1 MEKRMTASA
10 ITGRWRTCV
19 IVALL
24 LLCICGCGGSP
35 RIVVV
40 APQGNIVFTSSRAL
54 NGSDAANAATNI
66 WITDSTGTSPRALT
80 SLSNADSASPA
91 WSPNGA
97 KIAYESFRA
106 LEGGNIPIPAANIW
120 VMNADGSNAIPLTKL
135 TTDQISSLHSA
146 WSPDGTKIAYDSTR
160 VLDGRNIAGFNV
172 NIWVMNADG
181 SNTTALTTL
190 RSSLASSV
198 SPVWSPDGTK
208 IAFTSSRALSGL
220 DAALLTRNV
229 WVMNS
234 DGTNAQPLTKL
245 TVAASS
251 APAWSPDGTKIA
263 YVSARALNGTNNAG
277 SPNLWVMNADGSGSR
292 PLTALTSTYNMS
304 TETPSWSPDGSK
316 IVFASSRA
324 TDGSDNGSA
333 IQNIWIVNADGTGAR
348 ALTSLSTSSSYQPRW
363 ASAGSKILFCSSRA
377 LDGSDMPN
385 ANSTLNIWVMNS
397 DGSGAKP
404 LTRSTAPGADSAGP
418 QSLK

>member
-1 MEKRMTASA
+1 MTASA
-10 ITGRWRTCV
+10 ITDHGRPRAV
-19 IVALL
+19 VVLL
-24 LLCICGCGGSP
+24 LAIFLGICGCGGSP

-40 APQGNIVFTSSRAL
+40 SPQGSIVFTSSRAL
-54 NGSDAANAATNI
+54 SGIDAANAATNI
-66 WITDSTGTSPRALT
+66 WLTDSTG
-80 SLSNADSASPA
+80 SNAKPLAGLINASSASPA

-97 KIAYESFRA
+97 KIAFESFRA
-106 LEGGNIPIPAANIW
+106 LDGSSIGIPAANIW
-120 VMNADGSNAIPLTKL
+120 VMNADGSNVMPLTKL
-135 TTDQISSLHSA
+135 TADLISSLHSA
-146 WSPDGTKIAYDSTR
+146 WSPDGTRIAYDSTR
-160 VLDGRNIAGFNV
+160 VLDGRNIPAGNV

-181 SNTTALTTL
+181 SNATPLTTL
-190 RSSLASSV
+190 RASLASSV
-198 SPVWSPDGTK
+198 SPVWSPDGSK

-220 DAALLTRNV
+220 DAAITTRNI

-234 DGTNAQPLTKL
+234 DGSGAQPLTRL

-263 YVSARALNGTNNAG
+263 YVSARALDGSNSAG

-304 TETPSWSPDGSK
+304 TETPSWSLDGSK

-333 IQNIWIVNADGTGAR
+333 IQNIWVINADGTGAR
-348 ALTSLSTSSSYQPRW
+348 ALTSLITSSSYQPRW
-363 ASAGSKILFCSSRA
+363 SAEGSKILFCSGRA
-377 LDGSDMPN
+377 LDGGDTPN

-397 DGSGAKP
+397 DGTGAKP

>member
-1 MEKRMTASA
+1 
-10 ITGRWRTCV
+10 
-19 IVALL
+19 
-24 LLCICGCGGSP
+24 
-35 RIVVV
+35 
-40 APQGNIVFTSSRAL
+40 
-54 NGSDAANAATNI
+54 
-66 WITDSTGTSPRALT
+66 
-80 SLSNADSASPA
+80 
-91 WSPNGA
+91 
-97 KIAYESFRA
+97 
-106 LEGGNIPIPAANIW
+106 
-120 VMNADGSNAIPLTKL
+120 MNADGSNA
-135 TTDQISSLHSA
+135 
-146 WSPDGTKIAYDSTR
+146 
-160 VLDGRNIAGFNV
+160 
-172 NIWVMNADG
+172 
-181 SNTTALTTL
+181 TALTTL

-234 DGTNAQPLTKL
+234 DGTNAEPLTKL

-304 TETPSWSPDGSK
+304 TETPSWSPDGTK

-333 IQNIWIVNADGTGAR
+333 IQNIWVVNADGIGAR
-348 ALTSLSTSSSYQPRW
+348 ALTSLTTSSSYQPRW
-363 ASAGSKILFCSSRA
+363 ASGGSKILFCSSRA
-377 LDGSDMPN
+377 LDGSDAPN
-385 ANSTLNIWVMNS
+385 ANSTLNIWMMNS
-397 DGSGAKP
+397 DGTGAKP

-418 QSLK
+418 QSTQ

>member
-1 MEKRMTASA
+1 MTASA
-10 ITGRWRTCV
+10 IKGRWGIRVVCGLL
-19 IVALL
+19 VALL
-24 LLCICGCGGSP
+24 LGSCGCAGSP

-40 APQGNIVFTSSRAL
+40 SSQGNIVFTSSRAL
-54 NGSDAANAATNI
+54 NGSDAANVATNI
-66 WITDSTGTSPRALT
+66 WLTDSTGSSARPLAGLI
-80 SLSNADSASPA
+80 NASSASPA

-97 KIAYESFRA
+97 KIAFESFRA
-106 LEGGNIPIPAANIW
+106 LDGSSISIPAANIW
-120 VMNADGSNAIPLTKL
+120 VMNADGSNPTPLTRL
-135 TTDQISSLHSA
+135 TLDAISSLHSA

-160 VLDGRNIAGFNV
+160 ALDGRNLALGNV

-181 SNTTALTTL
+181 SNSIPLTTL
-190 RSSLASSV
+190 RASLASSV
-198 SPVWSPDGTK
+198 SPAWSPDGAR
-208 IAFTSSRALSGL
+208 IAFTSSRALSGI

-234 DGTNAQPLTKL
+234 DGSGAQPLTKL

-263 YVSARALNGTNNAG
+263 YISARALDGTNNAG

-304 TETPSWSPDGSK
+304 TETPSWSPDGSR

-333 IQNIWIVNADGTGAR
+333 VQNIWVVNADGTGAR
-348 ALTSLSTSSSYQPRW
+348 ALTSLISSSSYQPRW
-363 ASAGSKILFCSSRA
+363 SSGGSTILFCSSRA
-377 LDGSDMPN
+377 LDGSDTPN
-385 ANSTLNIWVMNS
+385 ANSTLNIWMMNS
-397 DGSGAKP
+397 DGTGVKP
-404 LTRSTAPGADSAGP
+404 LTRTTASGADSAGP